1 MSLTPVEVVIEAF
14 RRGEMVIMVDDEDRE
29 NEGDLV
35 IGAEFA
41 TPETVNFMARH
52 ACGLICIPMTGER
65 LDELG
70 LRQMVAPEDNESGFG
85 TPFTVSVEAR
95 EGVTT
100 GISAADRSHTIQTL
114 IDPTKTD
121 ADIVQPGHMFPLRAH
136 PNGVLGRDGQTEGSV
151 DLAKLAGLN
160 PSAVI
165 CEIMNEDGTMAR
177 MPDLEIYAQKLNLHI
192 VSVAQLIEYRK
203 QKEAEMTVTEL
214 LSC

>member
-1 MSLTPVEVVIEAF
+1 
-14 RRGEMVIMVDDEDRE
+14 
-29 NEGDLV
+29 
-35 IGAEFA
+35 
-41 TPETVNFMARH
+41 
-52 ACGLICIPMTGER
+52 MTGER
-65 LDELG
+65 LDVLG
-70 LRQMVAPEDNESGFG
+70 LPQMVAPEDNESGFG
-85 TPFTVSVEAR
+85 TPFTVTVEAR
-95 EGVTT
+95 HGVTT

-114 IDPTKTD
+114 INPEKTG

-177 MPDLEIYAQKLNLHI
+177 MPDLEIYAQKHNLHI
-192 VSVAQLIEYRK
+192 VSVAQLIDYRK
-203 QKEAEMTVTEL
+203 QTEAERTVTEL